1 MKIERK
7 REQTEPCSSLPS
19 GGDLSKE
26 PLIQLNRTQVGYDG
40 KQVLRDIDLTVYTHD
55 FLGVIGPNGGGKT
68 TLIKTIL
75 GLKKP
80 MSGTVTSSV
89 KAAPSPPSAW
99 AICPNTTK

>member
-1 MKIERK
+1 MKIEMK
-7 REQTEPCSSLPS
+7 REQTESCSSLPS
-19 GGDLSKE
+19 GSDLSKE
-26 PLIQLNRTQVGYDG
+26 PLIQLNRIQVGYDG

-75 GLKKP
+75 GLKNRYP
-80 MSGTVTSSV
+80 GQSPSSG
-89 KAAPSPPSAW
+89 KADPSPPSAW